1 MEMNLA
7 VKSLLSWVN
16 SLKLRDS
23 ELTIDDLQDGLILLR
38 LVYMLKKQPIPCLN
52 DATEDRFRVIAEFL
66 ERDCR
71 FNASKSSSL
80 RWDHIRD
87 GISLTAEIS
96 KVLLLLVYHDMMND
110 HCTLNMLDCDVERE
124 LAHLTSSFVMESEG
138 CVYLS
143 EELDAHLRGKHLT
156 FSQEIF
162 EQSAATSGTNMSS
175 ISSFLGDESP
185 FFHRNS
191 RIKFVDIETVASSS
205 VSSSPLED
213 VMNTPKF
220 QLRKM
225 QRQMIKERDYR
236 DSLERELASKIAL
249 IEQRESRI
257 NQLQYRLDKLK
268 EEQGD
273 QEHVTKE
280 QINELEIKNNDLQK
294 RLNEMLKQNKDLK
307 TNTSLME
314 RKVDELA
321 DENGVLS
328 SQVRAVCSQLA
339 AFETEVGR
347 LTESQASAQEE
358 WRNKR
363 NHLQSEL
370 NQATAQK
377 ELLTEQIQIL
387 QGKIS
392 CLEDEISKASKDEVG
407 ENMGPIVEREMLET
421 EIRGLKN
428 ELETTHFSLKKAELE
443 IHAKTQ
449 QLEECHQEIKEIH
462 EQRGVLQEEIR
473 VLKLQLEQVEQQ
485 KNEQTD
491 RLQQHIAAC
500 EQEIKKLQ
508 EIKQAKEDL
517 LHQTEEKVNDLET
530 KLTAATS
537 LLAVKEQQ
545 INSLKD
551 EVDILTDETNK
562 NKDEIQAKE
571 EELAKLLLEKSNV
584 QETLS
589 DKIQI
594 LTAQVEDLSSS
605 LKQAEQ
611 EIHMKQDLLDK
622 TAQENVQQIELLQ
635 QQSAEHMEALEK
647 QKTASR
653 EEIKRLNADIHA
665 KEEQMARL
673 ETEASTRSA
682 LLQQELDDLNNQIKS
697 MTHSLEMAKD
707 HAQAREAV
715 MAKQQEESTLQIEEL
730 GKHISVLE
738 AEVNRLKQ
746 EIQTKEA
753 EVDEMKTN
761 NCMESEALQNEIQ
774 SLQGQVQCLNESLK
788 TATEQAQVKEN
799 LLKQKEFE
807 FSQEKDSL
815 QNMMMTSEDEVKRLR
830 EQVEAKE
837 EQLVTLRKEGSI
849 HSDMLEQEIETLKN
863 QVCDMR
869 ESLTKA
875 EEKVKVLQA
884 ELSVVKTLG
893 ADKDQSI
900 NTLREEVTAQANV
913 IQKTKAEA
921 EASEK
926 LVAEIKQESSKQ
938 TYVLQNEI
946 QDLKEEVER
955 LLAKEQKLVETQQES
970 AQQINL
976 LQQQLASAAAE
987 LTQHEATQVTNIR
1000 LKETVQEMQ
1009 VTTLKEKETLVQEK
1023 QVLLVRIL
1031 QAEKD
1036 YEAIVFEKERLL
1048 QANLA
1053 LKRENVAS
1061 RKLES
1066 VLQQELEILKME
1078 NEKLLKE
1085 QEKAEEI
1092 ELIKRDLQEQLAT
1105 KSEAAEHYKAQ
1116 MEKAANHYNSKKQ
1129 LLQKSQ
1135 EEVDALKLS
1144 LEAKE
1149 REMHTMIM
1157 EKKVLQLDL
1166 DKAQANE
1173 KTLSHRVASLE
1184 AQLACADQNLR
1195 VQNKIH
1201 ANGGSATS
1209 SCFFEVPYSNSGV
1222 CTRAQVKRAMSSD
1235 SLDQSSMEDSLNSTR
1250 KLSAP
1255 DESSTPLVRSSE
1267 RLAAKRRG
1275 LKAESLETLYFTP
1288 INTRQVKRTGAEE
1301 IMDSTQKN
1309 PTSSVKRR
1317 RTTQVINIT
1326 MTKKTPGCGEA
1337 DETFYSLASA
1347 RSQPNL
1353 ANANSAR
1360 PVSMELFDTPARRT
1374 SSASDQLIGLPGY
1387 RRSTIHV
1394 QPTSTFCVGA
1404 ENEPDGGPED
1414 WLRIAELQSRNK
1426 ACLPHLKSSYPVE
1439 SETGRS
1445 GPLVFTDEELRTG
1458 DPSDTIR
1465 RASMVP
1471 SQLRDSLISHRQS
1484 LMLGQVGA
1492 AAGTRS
1498 DRLSLMPGQLPSRTA
1513 SSYQLRSPKGTKQP
1527 SSTLSLHQTSPE
1539 KKMKA
1544 SCFPRPLTPKNRSVS
1559 SGPSSSTLRA
1569 ALSPAERRQS
1579 MMFTIENTPKSN
1591 NYLKKHL
1598 NKLRS
1603 SARKSPGDSLKK
1615 SPAQTSARKHQEKM
1629 PSGSSRGGVRQAG
1642 RTGNFKSPQVVMKGS
1657 RKSPQA
1663 ASRSAKSPGLTAS
1676 ARKMMRRMK
1685 V

>member
-7 VKSLLSWVN
+7 VKSLLAWVN
-16 SLKLRDS
+16 SLKLCDS
-23 ELTIDDLQDGLILLR
+23 ELTIDDLQDGVIVLR

-185 FFHRNS
+185 FFHRTS
-191 RIKFVDIETVASSS
+191 RIKFLDIETVASSS

-249 IEQRESRI
+249 IEQRESHI

-280 QINELEIKNNDLQK
+280 QINVLEIKNNDLQK

-339 AFETEVGR
+339 VFETEVGR
-347 LTESQASAQEE
+347 LTESQVSAQEE
-358 WRNKR
+358 WRNKT

-449 QLEECHQEIKEIH
+449 QLEECHQEIKEIN
-462 EQRGVLQEEIR
+462 EQRRVLQEEIR

-517 LHQTEEKVNDLET
+517 LRQTEEKVNDLET

-551 EVDILTDETNK
+551 EVDMLTDETNK

-571 EELAKLLLEKSNV
+571 EELSKLLLEKSNV

-589 DKIQI
+589 DTIQI

-622 TAQENVQQIELLQ
+622 TTQENVQQRELLQ
-635 QQSAEHMEALEK
+635 QQIAEHMEALEK
-647 QKTASR
+647 QKTVSQD
-653 EEIKRLNADIHA
+653 EMKRLNADIHA
-665 KEEQMARL
+665 KEEQLARL
-673 ETEASTRSA
+673 ETEASTRSE

-707 HAQAREAV
+707 QVQAREAL
-715 MAKQQEESTLQIEEL
+715 MAKQQEESTLHIEEL
-730 GKHISVLE
+730 RKHISVLE

-753 EVDEMKTN
+753 EVDEIKFDK
-761 NCMESEALQNEIQ
+761 CKESEALQDEIQ
-774 SLQGQVQCLNESLK
+774 TLQGQVQCLNEALK
-788 TATEQAQVKEN
+788 SATEQAEVKEN

-837 EQLVTLRKEGSI
+837 EQLITLQKEGSV
-849 HSDMLEQEIETLKN
+849 HSDMLQQEIETLKK
-863 QVCDMR
+863 QVCDTS
-869 ESLTKA
+869 EYLTKA

-884 ELSVVKTLG
+884 ELSVVNALA

-900 NTLREEVTAQANV
+900 NTLREEVTAQANLV
-913 IQKTKAEA
+913 QKTKAEA

-926 LVAEIKQESSKQ
+926 MVGEIKRESSKQ

-946 QDLKEEVER
+946 QNLKEEVER

-976 LQQQLASAAAE
+976 LQQQLASATAE
-987 LTQHEATQVTNIR
+987 LTQNEATHAANIR

-1009 VTTLKEKETLVQEK
+1009 VTTLKEKEALVQEK

-1036 YEAIVFEKERLL
+1036 HEAIVFEKERLL

-1053 LKRENVAS
+1053 LERENVAS

-1066 VLQQELEILKME
+1066 VLQQELEILKMQ

-1085 QEKAEEI
+1085 REKAEEI

-1129 LLQKSQ
+1129 LLQQSQ

-1201 ANGGSATS
+1201 ATGGSATG

-1235 SLDQSSMEDSLNSTR
+1235 SLDQSSLEDSLNSTR

-1374 SSASDQLIGLPGY
+1374 SCASDQLIGLPGY

-1414 WLRIAELQSRNK
+1414 WLRIAELQARNK

-1498 DRLSLMPGQLPSRTA
+1498 DRLSLMPGQLPSRTT
-1513 SSYQLRSPKGTKQP
+1513 SSYQLRSPKGTKQS

-1569 ALSPAERRQS
+1569 ALSPADRRQS

-1603 SARKSPGDSLKK
+1603 SARKSPGNSLKK
-1615 SPAQTSARKHQEKM
+1615 SPAQTSARKYQEKM
-1629 PSGSSRGGVRQAG
+1629 PSGSSRAGVRQAG

>member
-7 VKSLLSWVN
+7 VKSLLAWVN
-16 SLKLRDS
+16 SLKLCDS
-23 ELTIDDLQDGLILLR
+23 ELTTDDLQDGVILLR

-185 FFHRNS
+185 FFHRTS

-205 VSSSPLED
+205 VSCSPLED

-347 LTESQASAQEE
+347 LTESQTSAQEE

-421 EIRGLKN
+421 EIRVLKN

-449 QLEECHQEIKEIH
+449 QLEECHQEIREIN

-517 LHQTEEKVNDLET
+517 LRQTEEKVNDLET

-594 LTAQVEDLSSS
+594 LTAQVEDLNSS
-605 LKQAEQ
+605 LKQAQQ
-611 EIHMKQDLLDK
+611 EIHVKQDLLDK
-622 TAQENVQQIELLQ
+622 TTQENVQQIELLQ

-653 EEIKRLNADIHA
+653 EEMKRLNADIDA

-673 ETEASTRSA
+673 ETEASTRSE
-682 LLQQELDDLNNQIKS
+682 LLQQELDDLNSQIKS

-707 HAQAREAV
+707 QAQAREAL

-730 GKHISVLE
+730 RQQISILE

-753 EVDEMKTN
+753 EVDEIKTN
-761 NCMESEALQNEIQ
+761 NCKESEALQNEIQ
-774 SLQGQVQCLNESLK
+774 ALQGQVQCLNE
-788 TATEQAQVKEN
+788 
-799 LLKQKEFE
+799 F
-807 FSQEKDSL
+807 
-815 QNMMMTSEDEVKRLR
+815 
-830 EQVEAKE
+830 
-837 EQLVTLRKEGSI
+837 
-849 HSDMLEQEIETLKN
+849 
-863 QVCDMR
+863 
-869 ESLTKA
+869 
-875 EEKVKVLQA
+875 LQA
-884 ELSVVKTLG
+884 ELSVVKTLA

-976 LQQQLASAAAE
+976 LQQQLASATAE
-987 LTQHEATQVTNIR
+987 LTQHEATQAANIR
-1000 LKETVQEMQ
+1000 LKENVQEMQ

-1036 YEAIVFEKERLL
+1036 HEAIVFEKERLL

-1085 QEKAEEI
+1085 REKAEEI

-1642 RTGNFKSPQVVMKGS
+1642 RTGNFKSPQVVTKGS